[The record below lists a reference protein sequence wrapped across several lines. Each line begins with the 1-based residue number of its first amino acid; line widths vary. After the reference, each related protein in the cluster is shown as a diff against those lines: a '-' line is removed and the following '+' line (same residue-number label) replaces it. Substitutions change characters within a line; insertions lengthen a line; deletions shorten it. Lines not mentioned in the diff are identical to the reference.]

1 MAGIPILYRTNDFK
15 NSTYKKC
22 SPLIGC
28 VDFCP
33 RVYLLNFSYR
43 CPYENCQFET
53 KYPKSL
59 HSHVKD
65 QHTGGTTKRT
75 HRSEDSK
82 SIVHCVECGKTYKK
96 WYYQQVHKPTCG
108 NQSTLS
114 CEICHQVC
122 G

>member
-1 MAGIPILYRTNDFK
+1 MLIYLLIFLYR
-15 NSTYKKC
+15 C
-22 SPLIGC
+22 S
-28 VDFCP
+28 
-33 RVYLLNFSYR
+33 
-43 CPYENCQFET
+43 YENCQFET

-59 HSHVKD
+59 KSHVKD

-96 WYYQQVHKPTCG
+96 WYYQQVHISTCG

-122 G
+122 TVFYKM

>member
-1 MAGIPILYRTNDFK
+1 MPYIYFF
-15 NSTYKKC
+15 
-22 SPLIGC
+22 
-28 VDFCP
+28 V
-33 RVYLLNFSYR
+33 YR
-43 CPYENCQFET
+43 CSYENCQFET

-59 HSHVKD
+59 KSHVKD

-96 WYYQQVHKPTCG
+96 WYYQQVHISTCG

-122 G
+122 IAFYDMYFQKSFHYNISIHKLPFCQNTCKG

>member
-1 MAGIPILYRTNDFK
+1 MRCNFPKLFAKFRKLSINLIVILEPPIL
-15 NSTYKKC
+15 
-22 SPLIGC
+22 I
-28 VDFCP
+28 
-33 RVYLLNFSYR
+33 YLLIFLCR
-43 CPYENCQFET
+43 CSYENCQFET

-59 HSHVKD
+59 KSHVKD

-96 WYYQQVHKPTCG
+96 WYYQQVHISTCG

-122 G
+122 GYCIL